1 LPKLKNVFS
10 GRGVAKL
17 LGVNEI
23 TIRRATERE
32 ELFRIKKGK
41 YKDKYDIEDPR
52 NKEGMQ
58 LILSNSQSGDK
69 RPQTNKSKEKK
80 KRNVIHNSNINS
92 GDISNEKQNKNKLEL
107 DQEVDIEDLDNIGNI
122 SDLRILKEREA
133 IREKQLK
140 NREMRG
146 ELVDRKNVSFVF
158 NKLWSIDSSQLTTL
172 GSKLSPEIASIC
184 SVDDPIIITK
194 IRTKIDDE
202 IYKTLGHC
210 QRLLMECLGKIGA
223 DNLEEE

>member
-1 LPKLKNVFS
+1 MPKLKNVFS

-69 RPQTNKSKEKK
+69 RPQTNKPKEKK
-80 KRNVIHNSNINS
+80 KNVISSSNISINS
-92 GDISNEKQNKNKLEL
+92 SNNEKQSKIDLELKNDLVQDNPNKLFNI
-107 DQEVDIEDLDNIGNI
+107 IE
-122 SDLRILKEREA
+122 LRILKEREA

-210 QRLLMECLGKIGA
+210 KRLLMECLGKTGA

>member
-1 LPKLKNVFS
+1 MSNNREIIT
-10 GRGVAKL
+10 GRAL
-17 LGVNEI
+17 ARRHNISEAA
-23 TIRRATERE
+23 IRNAYQRDQM
-32 ELFRIKKGK
+32 FRIKSGKHVGK
-41 YKDKYDIEDPR
+41 YDMSDER
-52 NKEGMQ
+52 NVKGLE

-69 RPQTNKSKEKK
+69 RPRTKEQKEKTKK
-80 KRNVIHNSNINS
+80 KREIN
-92 GDISNEKQNKNKLEL
+92 KQKKQQLLEEDLTQEGIEYL
-107 DQEVDIEDLDNIGNI
+107 DSIVDIGN
-122 SDLRILKEREA
+122 LRVLKEREA